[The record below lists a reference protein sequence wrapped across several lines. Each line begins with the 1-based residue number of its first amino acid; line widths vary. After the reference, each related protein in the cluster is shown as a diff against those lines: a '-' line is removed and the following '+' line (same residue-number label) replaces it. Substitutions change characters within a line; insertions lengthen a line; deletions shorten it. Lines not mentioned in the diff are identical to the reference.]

1 MNPKLSATQREYSK
15 FTSHEASLLQQ
26 GLKGDVIKSQA
37 QNELSCLYFISP
49 GKQQAPVSL

>member
-1 MNPKLSATQREYSK
+1 MDPKLSASQHEYSK

-37 QNELSCLYFISP
+37 QNE
-49 GKQQAPVSL
+49 